1 MESTNPGTF
10 IPRDTVAP
18 VSRARRSGLDDLL
31 LVGAIVLV
39 VASAA
44 LAVGVLLYGQ
54 LLQTQQ
60 NSKLAELK
68 RAEEAFQPSLIQ
80 QLTRLDDRMHAADA
94 ILRVHIAPTVFFS
107 ALGASTLQTVSFQSL
122 NYEETDS
129 QNVTVKMQGLAQS
142 VNSIALQDD
151 LFSRNG
157 VITNPIF
164 SNISRQP
171 NGVRFEVTAHVNPT
185 AVNFATLVSG
195 AVSNDAVVP
204 EVQPQ
209 VPAGTLNSPFGD
221 PSAQD
226 AAPPDGSAQQQ

>member
-10 IPRDTVAP
+10 IPRDTVTP
-18 VSRARRSGLDDLL
+18 VSYKRRSGLDDLL

-39 VASAA
+39 VASVA

-60 NSKLAELK
+60 DSKLAELQ

-122 NYEETDS
+122 NYEEADS
-129 QNVTVKMQGLAQS
+129 QNITVKMQGVARS

-151 LFSRNG
+151 IFSRNG
-157 VITNPIF
+157 VIIGPIF

-171 NGVRFEVTAHVNPT
+171 EGVRFDVTAHVNPT

-195 AVSNDAVVP
+195 VVSNDAVAP
-204 EVQPQ
+204 EVQSQ
-209 VPAGTLNSPFGD
+209 VPEATNSPFGD

-226 AAPPDGSAQQQ
+226 VSPQGGGAPQ